1 MIRKLFD
8 RKLWKF
14 LLVGVANTLVGSAI
28 MFGCFNLLHWGYWP
42 SSAANYICGSILSYV
57 LNKYFTFQSRAPGS
71 VPRFALNILLC
82 YLIAYGLA
90 RPAAGA
96 LLAGAGDRL
105 RDNLAM
111 AAGLVLFTG
120 LNYLGQ
126 RLFVFREGK
135 TPPPSGKFKKN

>member
-1 MIRKLFD
+1 MVRKLFD

-28 MFGCFNLLHWGYWP
+28 MFGCFNLLGWGYWP
-42 SSAANYICGSILSYV
+42 SSAANYLCGSILSYV

-71 VPRFALNILLC
+71 VPRFVVNILLC

-90 RPAAGA
+90 RPAVGA
-96 LLAGAGDRL
+96 LLSGAGAQL

-111 AAGLVLFTG
+111 AVGLVLFTG

-126 RLFVFREGK
+126 RLFVFGDSA
-135 TPPPSGKFKKN
+135 PPPSSGKIKKN